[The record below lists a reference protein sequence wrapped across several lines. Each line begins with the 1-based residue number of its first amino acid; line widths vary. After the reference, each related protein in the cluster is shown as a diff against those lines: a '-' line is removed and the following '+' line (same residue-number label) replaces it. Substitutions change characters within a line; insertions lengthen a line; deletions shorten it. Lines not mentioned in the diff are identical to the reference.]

1 MSTSGSEWKA
11 QGNAALKS
19 KDYDKAI
26 ECYSKAI
33 ELEANNHTFY
43 SNRSAAY
50 LFKRDYVSV
59 VFFFPFYFGFTYS
72 LILRPPQPLLS
83 YQSFQ
88 LFTHVHTC
96 IHTHTTTIVGLGV
109 TRRGEVR
116 RVETGLGKGIH
127 T

>member
-33 ELEANNHTFY
+33 ELETNNHTFY

-59 VFFFPFYFGFTYS
+59 VFFSFFWFYVLSFITTTTTTTVLS
-72 LILRPPQPLLS
+72 ILSTIYTR
-83 YQSFQ
+83 
-88 LFTHVHTC
+88 THMHT
-96 IHTHTTTIVGLGV
+96 HTHTTTIVGLGV